1 VPGVSNQTGGRSLRI
16 FYVSSFHR
24 KPLGGLTVPE
34 PKPPEHLSKRSK
46 AFWRRISARYEL
58 ETEHFEV
65 LRKALEAS
73 DRADEAAELLRSEGL
88 TIVDRYGQVKAH
100 PAAMVELQNRNAFLR
115 FIEALKLGQDE
126 PQGTSVP
133 ARELVRKRWNSA

>member
-1 VPGVSNQTGGRSLRI
+1 M
-16 FYVSSFHR
+16 
-24 KPLGGLTVPE
+24 PE

-46 AFWRRISARYEL
+46 AFWRRIVARYEL

-73 DRADEAAELLRSEGL
+73 DRADEAGELLRSEVL

-100 PAAMVELQNRNAFLR
+100 PAAMVELQNRSAFLR
-115 FIEALKLGQDE
+115 LIEALKLGPGRASE
-126 PQGTSVP
+126 CIGP
-133 ARELVRKRWNSA
+133 ARHSHP